1 MIHLF
6 GKKGYIFTDK
16 KTPKW
21 GVMSVIL
28 GVTAGAAVSAA
39 IYFTFKNKGIA
50 LPQYG
55 SVIVLAIIYSVVGFV
70 MGIRSCFGKDVFRFV
85 PVMGIIIN
93 VIALV
98 MEFFILY
105 VGIAG

>member
-28 GVTAGAAVSAA
+28 GVTSSAAVAAA

-55 SVIVLAIIYSVVGFV
+55 SVIVLAIIYSFAGAIL
-70 MGIRSCFGKDVFRFV
+70 GIRSCFGKDVFRFV
-85 PVMGIIIN
+85 PIMGIIIN
-93 VIALV
+93 TIALV

-105 VGIAG
+105 VGILG